1 MADQDKRE
9 LLRSMLN
16 GLINDKP
23 EEATLDLHNY
33 LTAKMRDL
41 AGLAPAEEPAADAAA
56 DPSGEPQA
64 DVNTGTTD
72 DAATE

>member
-23 EEATLDLHNY
+23 EEATMDLHNY
-33 LTAKMRDL
+33 LTSKMRDL
-41 AGLAPAEEPAADAAA
+41 AGLAPEADVEPEVTTAADA
-56 DPSGEPQA
+56 DLTDGEP
-64 DVNTGTTD
+64 TGTD
-72 DAATE
+72 DTTTE